1 MRARQLLSR
10 SIQTGYEGGK
20 GTGLSLSQGLLG
32 AGPCV
37 AAPQPLADPCLLV
50 VPRITPHGE
59 EGRLRVNGGPVGD
72 GRGHLCISRSLTTK
86 DCKTII
92 SVNP

>member
-10 SIQTGYEGGK
+10 SIQTGYEGGE

-32 AGPCV
+32 AGPRV

-50 VPRITPHGE
+50 VPAHNTARR
-59 EGRLRVNGGPVGD
+59 GRQAK
-72 GRGHLCISRSLTTK
+72 S
-86 DCKTII
+86 
-92 SVNP
+92 